1 MNTLLGYSYQDG
13 GDVSPAYQRSFGFSG
28 GTSPTLAALL
38 RKREKVRSQDEY
50 EDIMREEAKKREQ
63 GSLWGGFGSLAGS
76 LLLPALA
83 GVSGGALLPLLAG
96 LGGGLGKKFGTAS
109 GYQGSLANPF
119 KAAKYEDYS
128 DVMDDEDLI
137 YGKDA
142 FEDLESSARDYARS
156 GMEQE
161 ALVGGLKHALMAGF
175 GGDDSM
181 YAKAGSTNLLKEG
194 AGQRFKDLFKA
205 QAMPPTTPINS
216 IESANINAMNKEALR
231 SLTSGTGGYNEGDML
246 DYITPTVQDTASIYE
261 TAGNINPFLEQPLF
275 SARTGGASNLMGYTN
290 EQLQYLKNNPMIE
303 FDSPYTMSIINN

>member
-13 GDVSPAYQRSFGFSG
+13 GDVPSAYQRSFGFSG

-76 LLLPALA
+76 LLLPALTGA
-83 GVSGGALLPLLAG
+83 TGGLGLALAAG

-128 DVMDDEDLI
+128 DVMEEKDLI
-137 YGKDA
+137 YGKKA
-142 FEDLESSARDYARS
+142 FGDLGKSARDYARS

-161 ALVGGLKHALMAGF
+161 ALVGGLKHALFAGF
-175 GGDDSM
+175 GGEDSM

-194 AGQRFKDLFKA
+194 AGERIKDLFKA
-205 QAMPPTTPINS
+205 QAMPKEISRHTPEVAS
-216 IESANINAMNKEALR
+216 KYALQDH
-231 SLTSGTGGYNEGDML
+231 LTSQVPTSFVSSFGSPEMQNIYSGVGL
-246 DYITPTVQDTASIYE
+246 D
-261 TAGNINPFLEQPLF
+261 AGRPNTF
-275 SARTGGASNLMGYTN
+275 ASNLMGANQDIYN
-290 EQLQYLKNNPMIE
+290 PYKQYLMPNS
-303 FDSPYTMSIINN
+303 DSLLGFTQ

>member
-13 GDVSPAYQRSFGFSG
+13 GDVSPAYQRSFGLG
-28 GTSPTLAALL
+28 YTSPTFASLL

-76 LLLPALA
+76 LLLPALTGA
-83 GVSGGALLPLLAG
+83 TGGLGLALAAG

-128 DVMDDEDLI
+128 DVMEEKDLI
-137 YGKDA
+137 YGKKE
-142 FEDLESSARDYARS
+142 FGDLGKSARDYARS

-231 SLTSGTGGYNEGDML
+231 SLTSGTGGYNAGGML

-275 SARTGGASNLMGYTN
+275 STNTGGASNLMDYN
-290 EQLQYLKNNPMIE
+290 NPQLQYLKNNPMIDFE
-303 FDSPYTMSIINN
+303 KPFTMSYK

>member
-13 GDVSPAYQRSFGFSG
+13 GDVPSAYQRSFGFSG

-76 LLLPALA
+76 LLLPALTGA
-83 GVSGGALLPLLAG
+83 TGGLGLALAAG

-128 DVMDDEDLI
+128 DVMEDKDLL
-137 YGKDA
+137 YGKKA
-142 FEDLESSARDYARS
+142 FGDLGKSARDYARS

-181 YAKAGSTNLLKEG
+181 YARAGKRNLFTPQVMPEVEPTWSMDFTDYLAGAEEVDYGEFTKYKKSFGMPDYRRNLL
-194 AGQRFKDLFKA
+194 DY
-205 QAMPPTTPINS
+205 M
-216 IESANINAMNKEALR
+216 NIGTSQPFDITNP
-231 SLTSGTGGYNEGDML
+231 LTL
-246 DYITPTVQDTASIYE
+246 
-261 TAGNINPFLEQPLF
+261 
-275 SARTGGASNLMGYTN
+275 
-290 EQLQYLKNNPMIE
+290 
-303 FDSPYTMSIINN
+303 